1 MPAQQEYSLVKKA
14 HQVESWT
21 EAELLELARCAND
34 PVYFLENYAWI
45 QHPTLGRVRFVLFDY
60 QKDLLRC
67 YHENRFSIN
76 MLGRQMG
83 KSTVAA
89 GYLLWYAMFRQ
100 DTTILIAAHKHT
112 GAQEIMNRIRFIY
125 ENLPDNIRAGVTSYN
140 KGSLDFENG
149 SRIVSATTTETTGR
163 GMSLTIVYLDEFA
176 FVPPRIAKE
185 FWTAISPTLS
195 TGGKCIITSTPNQD
209 DDQFARIWKLACRI
223 TDEYG
228 NPRPD
233 GVGVNGFKGLKF
245 AWHHHPERDQAWAN
259 EERSKIGI
267 ERFMREHDCEFVTAD
282 ETLISPIKLGVLEG
296 HEPMAKLGQV
306 RMFAKIQPRMTY
318 VLGWDPSLGTGGDAA
333 AIEVFELPAM
343 KQVMEWQHNKTDIS
357 GQLRTVVE
365 ILSYIK
371 QASKDTSELYWS
383 VENNTLGEAALLAI
397 REYGEERIPGMMI
410 TETGNKRRGFTT
422 GNKNKVAAC
431 MKLKFYI
438 ENDRMEVISPNL
450 IREIKTFVTR
460 GAGFAAKDGE
470 TDDLVMATL
479 LVVRIVQHM
488 LGWDQKLYNQLTDR
502 ADPTSDIV
510 MPMPIAL

>member
-1 MPAQQEYSLVKKA
+1 MPTQEYSLVKKA

-34 PVYFLENYAWI
+34 PVHFLENYAWI
-45 QHPTLGRVRFVLFDY
+45 QHPILGRIRFILFDY

-100 DTTILIAAHKHT
+100 DSTILIAAHKHT

-176 FVPPRIAKE
+176 FVPPRIARE

-209 DDQFARIWKLACRI
+209 DDQFARIWKLACR
-223 TDEYG
+223 TSDEYG
-228 NPRPD
+228 NQKPD

-245 AWHHHPERDQAWAN
+245 AWHHHPDRDQAWAD
-259 EERSKIGI
+259 EERSKIGV
-267 ERFMREHDCEFVTAD
+267 ERFMREHNCEFVTAD
-282 ETLISPIKLGVLEG
+282 ETLVSPIKLGVLEG
-296 HEPMAKLGQV
+296 REPMAKLGQV
-306 RMFAKIQPRMTY
+306 RMFDKIQPRMTY

-333 AIEVFELPAM
+333 AIEVFELPSM
-343 KQVMEWQHNKTDIS
+343 KQVMEWQHNRTDIL
-357 GQLRTVVE
+357 GQLRIVVE
-365 ILSYIK
+365 ILNYIK
-371 QASKDTSELYWS
+371 QASKNTAELYWS

-397 REYGEERIPGMMI
+397 REYGEERIPGTMI

-450 IREIKTFVTR
+450 IREIKTFVAR

-470 TDDLVMATL
+470 SDDLVMATL

-510 MPMPIAL
+510 MPMPIRI